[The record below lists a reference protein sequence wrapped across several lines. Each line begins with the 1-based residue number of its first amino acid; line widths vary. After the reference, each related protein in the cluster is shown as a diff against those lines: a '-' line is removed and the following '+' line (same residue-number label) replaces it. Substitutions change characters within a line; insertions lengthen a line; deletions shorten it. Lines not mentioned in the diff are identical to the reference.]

1 MHNNEKNRILIVDD
15 EKTNIEILSSIL
27 TPEYTVYMTKSGFS
41 AIELAGKHSPD
52 IILLDILMPD
62 MDGYEVLAAL
72 KASEDT
78 RDIPVIFITGLDS
91 VKDEEK
97 GLSLGA
103 ADFIHKPFSNSIVQS
118 RVRNQ
123 VQLINQIRELVKL
136 QEELETAVKTAETAN
151 QTKSAFLAKMS
162 HEIRTPMNAIIGI
175 SEIQLQ
181 NKTHSPEI
189 KDAFS
194 RIFNSGDLLLGI
206 INDILDM
213 SKIEAGKLELTPANY
228 DVASL
233 INDTVFLNMIKYEN
247 KPIDFVLDVN
257 ENVPAALFGDELRIK
272 QILNN
277 LLSNAFKYTNSGE
290 VKLSVSSESAAAVSV
305 ETSAAVSIETSDDDV
320 TLIFRVR
327 DTGQGMT
334 PEQLEKLGDEYSRFN
349 QEANRMTEGTGL
361 GMSITQNL
369 IRMMNGEMLAESEP
383 GKGSLFT
390 IRLRQGNVGAPP
402 LGREVTDKLKQFRS
416 NYEAKSKKAEI
427 VHGGIH
433 HSKILV
439 VDDMDMNLYVAK
451 GMLAPY
457 DLEIDTATSG
467 HDAIEKV
474 KRKKYD
480 LVFMDH
486 MMPKM
491 DGIEATQEIRKLGEE
506 YGKLPIIALTAN
518 AVAGMREMFLANGF
532 SGFIS
537 KPIAVQELDKVL
549 REWLSI
555 EKVPESGEETP
566 DSAKVDAFSRFIA
579 EVAKIEEINTEI
591 GVNRFPGMKEV
602 YRITVEMFYK
612 KLLLECNNL
621 TDFLAREDLESFAIS
636 VHAMK
641 SSLATV
647 GAMRLSEMAAELETA
662 SKNREID
669 FCQGRFPKLRD
680 KLLALNKK
688 LSVIFDVEPDSQ
700 EKEPGDM
707 NRLREDAKKAI
718 TAVEAFDDDKGTEII
733 KGLLPYDF
741 GEHINGLLESALAA
755 LENFDYES
763 AAGNL
768 RKIE

>member
-1 MHNNEKNRILIVDD
+1 MNSPEKNRILIVDD

-27 TPEYTVYMTKSGFS
+27 SPEYTVYITKSGAG
-41 AIELAGKHSPD
+41 AIDLANKHSPD
-52 IILLDILMPD
+52 LILLDILMPD
-62 MDGYEVLAAL
+62 MDGYDVLSAL
-72 KASEDT
+72 KASEKT
-78 RDIPVIFITGLDS
+78 RETPVIFITGLDS
-91 VKDEEK
+91 VADEEK
-97 GLSLGA
+97 GLAQGA
-103 ADFIHKPFSNSIVQS
+103 VDFIHKPFSNSIVQS

-123 VQLINQIRELVKL
+123 IQLVNQIHELVKL
-136 QEELETAVKTAETAN
+136 QGELESAVKTAEAAN

-181 NKTHSPEI
+181 NKAHSPET

-213 SKIEAGKLELTPANY
+213 SKIEAGKLELTPAHY

-247 KPIDFVLDVN
+247 KPIDFVLDVDDK
-257 ENVPAALFGDELRIK
+257 VSSALFGDELRIK

-290 VKLSVSSESAAAVSV
+290 VKLSVSAETTKEVSD
-305 ETSAAVSIETSDDDV
+305 EKANDV
-320 TLIFRVR
+320 TLVFRVA

-361 GMSITQNL
+361 GMSITLNL

-383 GKGSLFT
+383 DKGSLFT

-433 HSKILV
+433 HSRVLV

-451 GMLAPY
+451 GMRAPY
-457 DLEIDTATSG
+457 DLQIDTATSG
-467 HDAIEKV
+467 PEAIEKL
-474 KRKKYD
+474 KRTKYD
-480 LVFMDH
+480 LIFMDH

-491 DGIEATQEIRKLGEE
+491 DGIEATQEIRKLGTQ

-518 AVAGMREMFLANGF
+518 AVAGMREMFLSNGF
-532 SGFIS
+532 NGFIS

-549 REWLSI
+549 MEWLSL
-555 EKVPESGEETP
+555 EKAKNGDGSETE
-566 DSAKVDAFSRFIA
+566 DSADVDAFGSFIA
-579 EVAKIEEINTEI
+579 GISKIEEINAEI
-591 GVNRFPGMKEV
+591 GLSRFPGMNEV
-602 YRITVEMFYK
+602 YRITVEMFHK
-612 KLLLECNNL
+612 KLLSECNNM
-621 TDFLAREDLESFAIS
+621 TDFLAAEDLESFAIS
-636 VHAMK
+636 IHAMK
-641 SSLATV
+641 SSLATI
-647 GAMRLSEMAAELETA
+647 GAMRLSEMAAELENA
-662 SKNREID
+662 SKKNEID
-669 FCQGRFPKLRD
+669 FCQERYPVLME
-680 KLLALNKK
+680 KLLVLEKK
-688 LSVIFDVEPDSQ
+688 LSVIFDTAQDSKG
-700 EKEPGDM
+700 KEPGDM
-707 NRLREDAKKAI
+707 IRLREDAQKAL
-718 TAVEAFDDDKGTEII
+718 AAAEAFDDDTGTELI
-733 KGLLPYDF
+733 KALLSYDF
-741 GEHINGLLESALAA
+741 GGEINGLLETTLTAF
-755 LENFDYES
+755 ENFDFEG
-763 AAGNL
+763 AARALG
-768 RKIE
+768 KIE